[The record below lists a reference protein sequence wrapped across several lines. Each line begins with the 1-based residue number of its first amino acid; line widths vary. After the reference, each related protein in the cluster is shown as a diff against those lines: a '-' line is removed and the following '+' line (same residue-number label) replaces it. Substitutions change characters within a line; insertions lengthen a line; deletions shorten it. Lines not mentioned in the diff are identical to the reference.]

1 MECSRGVAQ
10 FACLVLLCFV
20 GIPIWLEAP
29 IRLPPGLVEKKF
41 RNFISKYNKTYGNG
55 EHPEEFQKRLGIFT
69 VCIMQIGTCFF
80 IALVSFNINN
90 ILLAKLQAYN
100 N

>member
-1 MECSRGVAQ
+1 MVECSRGVAQ

-29 IRLPPGLVEKKF
+29 IHLPPGLVEKKF
-41 RNFISKYNKTYGNG
+41 RNFIDKYNKTYGNG

-69 VCIMQIGTCFF
+69 VCVLYNRPFLFYCFIHF
-80 IALVSFNINN
+80 V
-90 ILLAKLQAYN
+90 
-100 N
+100 